1 MAVLEN
7 IEKYLKKY
15 SAAVCL
21 STNYVLTPNFKTV
34 EATLYQRND
43 KACALSSVNMKLIEL
58 SLSFQ
63 CFKPHKRNS
72 IHLHCVLSGAGNFR
86 GRYLKTLSL

>member
-1 MAVLEN
+1 MRLLMAVLKN
-7 IEKYLKKY
+7 IEKYLKK

-21 STNYVLTPNFKTV
+21 SINYVLTPNFKTV

-72 IHLHCVLSGAGNFR
+72 IHLQCVLSGAGNFR
-86 GRYLKTLSL
+86 G